1 MSSTFSPRLVRAAC
15 ALALSLGAFG
25 GAHAALMYDQNITPG
40 VIFGSG
46 NANGAFTVDTSGGI
60 ELGLRA
66 KLRHDASGAPQN
78 IFNSNGDGTYSF
90 AAGVAP
96 TQAYPTAVWSFEFGV
111 NVNPSGT
118 SGKTLDDYTY
128 ELLLDTDPSQGV
140 SSIAFDP
147 IRGGNPGIAGDVCWD
162 HATGTNATTAGT
174 KQVANCGPGN
184 AANRVA
190 DYALL
195 LANNNVAQNSWKPHW
210 FIPGFNPTL
219 DGTYNISLAARDA
232 STGLFV
238 GATEIQVIVGNGGAA
253 LVSAP
258 GSLALIGLALVGL
271 GLARRQRG

>member
-1 MSSTFSPRLVRAAC
+1 MRTSFSSRMLGFSVAAMA
-15 ALALSLGAFG
+15 ALATTGTAQ
-25 GAHAALMYDQNITPG
+25 AALMFDQNVTPG

-46 NANGAFTVDTSGGI
+46 NTNGAFTVDLSGGI

-66 KLRHDASGAPQN
+66 KLRHDAMGNPQP
-78 IFNSNGDGTYSF
+78 IYNSNGDGTYSF

-96 TQAYPTAVWSFEFGV
+96 TQPAPTAVWSFEWTV

-140 SSIAFDP
+140 SSVAFDP
-147 IRGGNPGIAGDVCWD
+147 IRGGNPGIAGAVCWD
-162 HATGTNATTAGT
+162 HATGTNATTAAT
-174 KQVANCGPGN
+174 KQIANCGAAN

-232 STGLFV
+232 TTGFFV
-238 GATEIQVIVGNGGAA
+238 GASEIQVIVGNGGAA
-253 LVSAP
+253 VVSAP
-258 GSLALIGLALVGL
+258 GTLALLGLALAGIGL
-271 GLARRQRG
+271 MRRRA